1 MTVVSKPSPVGSTHI
16 LDPQR
21 QLLIICVLGFRDT
34 IHFPLSLAVQIQPH
48 TSGPGS
54 QSKIFLLT
62 SIPTL
67 STLICAC
74 DPMDCSP
81 PGSSVQPMGFS
92 RQEHWSGLPCLPP
105 GDLPNLGI
113 KPISYVS
120 CTAGGFFTAEP
131 PGKAPHWSNW
141 SLIEL
146 FSLLFCRFPR
156 SSLWTPKR

>member
-21 QLLIICVLGFRDT
+21 QLLIIYVLGFRDT
-34 IHFPLSLAVQIQPH
+34 IHFPLSLAVQIQPY

-74 DPMDCSP
+74 VRAKSLQSCPILWTVAHQAPLSSP
-81 PGSSVQPMGFS
+81 WDS
-92 RQEHWSGLPCLPP
+92 
-105 GDLPNLGI
+105 
-113 KPISYVS
+113 
-120 CTAGGFFTAEP
+120 
-131 PGKAPHWSNW
+131 PGKNTGVGYHAF
-141 SLIEL
+141 LQEI
-146 FSLLFCRFPR
+146 FP
-156 SSLWTPKR
+156 T